1 MQSKQSLSKISN
13 YSGLAVSA
21 IVHVAAAYFLLSHN
35 FSEIK
40 IGEQKPIKIALNS
53 FTPVPQT
60 SAPQISEQVMI
71 PEPTP
76 PAPPPPPEPPK
87 PEPKPE
93 PKVEPKP
100 LPKPE
105 PKVEP
110 KPLPKPEPKK
120 IEKPKAEPKKV
131 EKKPLPK
138 PEPRP
143 EPKIEPKVEP
153 KPAIT
158 APAPT
163 ATPAPVV
170 NSNLPA
176 NNKSI
181 AAAPAQK
188 VAQELNLS
196 NAQSDEDF
204 SKVIAAVKKYKS
216 YPNNA
221 RRMKHQGVVEVRFL
235 LKTDGSIDELK
246 VTKSSGF
253 ESLDNGA
260 LENVK
265 KASSEFPKPKE
276 DRYLRFPIAFTLR

>member
-60 SAPQISEQVMI
+60 TAPQISEQVMI

-76 PAPPPPPEPPK
+76 PAPPPPEP
-87 PEPKPE
+87 
-93 PKVEPKP
+93 
-100 LPKPE
+100 
-105 PKVEP
+105 
-110 KPLPKPEPKK
+110 PKPEPKK
-120 IEKPKAEPKKV
+120 IEKPKPEPKKV

-163 ATPAPVV
+163 ATPAPAV

-181 AAAPAQK
+181 ASAPAQK

-204 SKVIAAVKKYKS
+204 SKVIAAVKKHKS

-276 DRYLRFPIAFTLR
+276 ARYLRFPIAFTLR

>member
-60 SAPQISEQVMI
+60 TAPQISEQVMI

-76 PAPPPPPEPPK
+76 PAPAPPPPQPPK
-87 PEPKPE
+87 PE
-93 PKVEPKP
+93 
-100 LPKPE
+100 PKPE

-120 IEKPKAEPKKV
+120 IEKPKPEPKKV

-163 ATPAPVV
+163 ATPAPAV

-181 AAAPAQK
+181 ASAPAQK

-204 SKVIAAVKKYKS
+204 SKVIAAVKKHKN

-221 RRMKHQGVVEVRFL
+221 RRMKHQGIVEVRFL

-276 DRYLRFPIAFTLR
+276 ARYLRFPIAFTLR

>member
-13 YSGLAVSA
+13 YSGLVASA

-60 SAPQISEQVMI
+60 TAPQISEQVMI

-76 PAPPPPPEPPK
+76 PAPPPPPQPPK
-87 PEPKPE
+87 PE
-93 PKVEPKP
+93 
-100 LPKPE
+100 PE

-120 IEKPKAEPKKV
+120 IEKPKPEPKKV

-158 APAPT
+158 APAPA

-170 NSNLPA
+170 NTNLPA

-204 SKVIAAVKKYKS
+204 SKVIAAVKKHKS

-276 DRYLRFPIAFTLR
+276 ARYLRFPIAFTLR

>member
-21 IVHVAAAYFLLSHN
+21 IVHMAAAYFLLSHN

-60 SAPQISEQVMI
+60 TAPQISEQVMI

-105 PKVEP
+105 PK
-110 KPLPKPEPKK
+110 
-120 IEKPKAEPKKV
+120 KV

-143 EPKIEPKVEP
+143 EPKIEPKVEKKPLPKPEPRPESKIEP

-163 ATPAPVV
+163 ATPAPAV

-181 AAAPAQK
+181 ASAPAQK

-276 DRYLRFPIAFTLR
+276 ARYLRFPIAFTLK

>member
-60 SAPQISEQVMI
+60 TAPQISEQVMI

-76 PAPPPPPEPPK
+76 PAPPPPPQPPK
-87 PEPKPE
+87 PE
-93 PKVEPKP
+93 
-100 LPKPE
+100 PKPE

-120 IEKPKAEPKKV
+120 IEKPKPEPKKV

-153 KPAIT
+153 TPAIT
-158 APAPT
+158 APAPV
-163 ATPAPVV
+163 ATPAPAV

-181 AAAPAQK
+181 ASAPAQK

-204 SKVIAAVKKYKS
+204 SKVIAAVKKHKS

-276 DRYLRFPIAFTLR
+276 ARYLRFPIAFTLR

>member
-60 SAPQISEQVMI
+60 SAPQISEQVLI

-76 PAPPPPPEPPK
+76 PAPPPPTEPPK

-105 PKVEP
+105 PK
-110 KPLPKPEPKK
+110 K
-120 IEKPKAEPKKV
+120 IEKPKPEPKKV

-163 ATPAPVV
+163 ATPAPAV

-204 SKVIAAVKKYKS
+204 SKVIAAVKKHKS

-276 DRYLRFPIAFTLR
+276 ARYLRFPIAFTLK

>member
-1 MQSKQSLSKISN
+1 MQYKQSLSKISN

-87 PEPKPE
+87 SE
-93 PKVEPKP
+93 
-100 LPKPE
+100 PKPE

-120 IEKPKAEPKKV
+120 IEKPKPEPKKV

-143 EPKIEPKVEP
+143 EPKIEPKMEP

-163 ATPAPVV
+163 ATPAPAV

-188 VAQELNLS
+188 VAQELNLA

-204 SKVIAAVKKYKS
+204 SKVIAAVKKHKS

-235 LKTDGSIDELK
+235 LKTDGSIDDLK

-276 DRYLRFPIAFTLR
+276 ARYLRFPIAFTLR

>member
-35 FSEIK
+35 FSEVK

-105 PKVEP
+105 PK
-110 KPLPKPEPKK
+110 K
-120 IEKPKAEPKKV
+120 IEKPKPEPKKV

-143 EPKIEPKVEP
+143 EPKTEPKVEP
-153 KPAIT
+153 TPAVT

-163 ATPAPVV
+163 ATSAPAI
-170 NSNLPA
+170 NTNLPA

-181 AAAPAQK
+181 ASAPAQK

-276 DRYLRFPIAFTLR
+276 ARYLRFPIAFTLR

>member
-21 IVHVAAAYFLLSHN
+21 IVHVAVAYFLLSHN

-87 PEPKPE
+87 PEPK
-93 PKVEPKP
+93 
-100 LPKPE
+100 
-105 PKVEP
+105 
-110 KPLPKPEPKK
+110 K
-120 IEKPKAEPKKV
+120 IEKPKPEPKKV

-153 KPAIT
+153 TPAIT
-158 APAPT
+158 APAPV
-163 ATPAPVV
+163 ATPAPAV

-181 AAAPAQK
+181 ASAPAQK

-204 SKVIAAVKKYKS
+204 SKVIAAVKKHKS

-276 DRYLRFPIAFTLR
+276 ARYLRFPIVFTLK

>member
-60 SAPQISEQVMI
+60 SAPQISEQVLI

-76 PAPPPPPEPPK
+76 PAPPPEPPK

-105 PKVEP
+105 PKKV
-110 KPLPKPEPKK
+110 
-120 IEKPKAEPKKV
+120 EKPKAEPKKV

-153 KPAIT
+153 TPAIT

-181 AAAPAQK
+181 ASAPAQK

-204 SKVIAAVKKYKS
+204 SKVIAAVKKHKS

-276 DRYLRFPIAFTLR
+276 ARYLRFPIAFTLR

>member
-60 SAPQISEQVMI
+60 TAPQISEQVMI

-76 PAPPPPPEPPK
+76 PAPPPSPEPPK

-93 PKVEPKP
+93 PKI
-100 LPKPE
+100 
-105 PKVEP
+105 EP

-120 IEKPKAEPKKV
+120 IEKPKPEPKKV

-153 KPAIT
+153 KPEPTPAVT

-163 ATPAPVV
+163 ATQAPAV

-204 SKVIAAVKKYKS
+204 SKVIAAVKKHKN

-235 LKTDGSIDELK
+235 LKTDGSIDDLK

-276 DRYLRFPIAFTLR
+276 ARYLRFPIAFTLR

>member
-60 SAPQISEQVMI
+60 TAPQISEQVMI

-76 PAPPPPPEPPK
+76 PAPPPEPEPPK

-105 PKVEP
+105 PK
-110 KPLPKPEPKK
+110 K
-120 IEKPKAEPKKV
+120 IEKPKPEPKKV

-143 EPKIEPKVEP
+143 EPKTEPKVEP

-163 ATPAPVV
+163 TTPAPAV

-181 AAAPAQK
+181 ASAPAQK

-204 SKVIAAVKKYKS
+204 SKVIAAVKKHKS

-276 DRYLRFPIAFTLR
+276 ARYLRFPIAFTLR

>member
-60 SAPQISEQVMI
+60 TAPQISEQVMI

-76 PAPPPPPEPPK
+76 PAPPPEPEPPK

-105 PKVEP
+105 PKKIE
-110 KPLPKPEPKK
+110 KPKPEPKK
-120 IEKPKAEPKKV
+120 IEKPKPEPKKV

-143 EPKIEPKVEP
+143 EPKTEPKVEP

-163 ATPAPVV
+163 TTPAPAV

-181 AAAPAQK
+181 ASAPAQK

-204 SKVIAAVKKYKS
+204 SKVIAAVKKHKS

-276 DRYLRFPIAFTLR
+276 ARYLRFPIAFTLK

>member
-1 MQSKQSLSKISN
+1 M
-13 YSGLAVSA
+13 
-21 IVHVAAAYFLLSHN
+21 AAAYFLLSHN

-76 PAPPPPPEPPK
+76 PAPPPPPESPK
-87 PEPKPE
+87 PEPKP
-93 PKVEPKP
+93 
-100 LPKPE
+100 
-105 PKVEP
+105 EP

-120 IEKPKAEPKKV
+120 IERPKPEPKKV
-131 EKKPLPK
+131 EKKTLPK
-138 PEPRP
+138 PEPHP
-143 EPKIEPKVEP
+143 EPKTEP
-153 KPAIT
+153 KPEPTPAIT
-158 APAPT
+158 TPAPV
-163 ATPAPVV
+163 ATPAPAV
-170 NSNLPA
+170 NTNLPA

-204 SKVIAAVKKYKS
+204 SKVIAAVKKHKN
-216 YPNNA
+216 YPSNA

-276 DRYLRFPIAFTLR
+276 ARYLRFPIAFTLK

>member
-1 MQSKQSLSKISN
+1 M
-13 YSGLAVSA
+13 
-21 IVHVAAAYFLLSHN
+21 LSHN

-60 SAPQISEQVMI
+60 SAPQISEQVLI

-76 PAPPPPPEPPK
+76 PAPPPEPPK
-87 PEPKPE
+87 SEPKPE

-105 PKVEP
+105 PK
-110 KPLPKPEPKK
+110 KM
-120 IEKPKAEPKKV
+120 EKPKPEPKKV
-131 EKKPLPK
+131 EKKQLQK

-143 EPKIEPKVEP
+143 EPKIEPKIEP

-163 ATPAPVV
+163 ATPAPIV
-170 NSNLPA
+170 NTNLPA

-253 ESLDNGA
+253 ELLDNGA

-276 DRYLRFPIAFTLR
+276 ARYLRFPIAFTLR

>member
-60 SAPQISEQVMI
+60 TAPQISEQVMI

-76 PAPPPPPEPPK
+76 PAPPPEPEPPK

-105 PKVEP
+105 PK
-110 KPLPKPEPKK
+110 K
-120 IEKPKAEPKKV
+120 IEKPKPEPKKV

-158 APAPT
+158 APAPA

-181 AAAPAQK
+181 ASAPAQK

-204 SKVIAAVKKYKS
+204 SKVIAAVKKHKS

-276 DRYLRFPIAFTLR
+276 ARYLRFPIAFTLR

>member
-1 MQSKQSLSKISN
+1 
-13 YSGLAVSA
+13 
-21 IVHVAAAYFLLSHN
+21 VHVAAAYFLLSHN

-105 PKVEP
+105 PKKIE
-110 KPLPKPEPKK
+110 KPKPEPKK
-120 IEKPKAEPKKV
+120 
-131 EKKPLPK
+131 
-138 PEPRP
+138 
-143 EPKIEPKVEP
+143 VEP
-153 KPAIT
+153 KELKEVTKLQKELLNNKSVADLEAT
-158 APAPT
+158 TSGST
-163 ATPAPVV
+163 ATPAPAV

-181 AAAPAQK
+181 ASAPAQK

-204 SKVIAAVKKYKS
+204 SKVIAAVKRHKN

-276 DRYLRFPIAFTLR
+276 ARYLRFPIAFTLR

>member
-60 SAPQISEQVMI
+60 SAPQISEEVMI

-105 PKVEP
+105 PK
-110 KPLPKPEPKK
+110 K
-120 IEKPKAEPKKV
+120 IEKPKPEPKKV
-131 EKKPLPK
+131 EKKPLSK

-163 ATPAPVV
+163 ATPAPAV

-204 SKVIAAVKKYKS
+204 SKVIAAVKKHKS

-276 DRYLRFPIAFTLR
+276 ARYLRFPIAFTLK

>member
-60 SAPQISEQVMI
+60 TAPQISEQVMI

-105 PKVEP
+105 PK
-110 KPLPKPEPKK
+110 
-120 IEKPKAEPKKV
+120 KV

-153 KPAIT
+153 KPDIT

-163 ATPAPVV
+163 ATPAPAV

-204 SKVIAAVKKYKS
+204 SKVIAAVKKHKS

-265 KASSEFPKPKE
+265 KASSEFSKPKE
-276 DRYLRFPIAFTLR
+276 ARYLRFPIAFTLK

>member
-60 SAPQISEQVMI
+60 TAPQISEQVMI

-76 PAPPPPPEPPK
+76 PAPPPPE
-87 PEPKPE
+87 
-93 PKVEPKP
+93 
-100 LPKPE
+100 PKPE

-120 IEKPKAEPKKV
+120 IEKPKPEPKKV

-143 EPKIEPKVEP
+143 EPKIEPT
-153 KPAIT
+153 PAIT
-158 APAPT
+158 TPASV
-163 ATPAPVV
+163 ATPAPAV

-181 AAAPAQK
+181 ASAPAQK

-276 DRYLRFPIAFTLR
+276 ARYLRFPIAFTLR

>member
-60 SAPQISEQVMI
+60 TAPQISEQVMI

-93 PKVEPKP
+93 PKI
-100 LPKPE
+100 
-105 PKVEP
+105 EP

-120 IEKPKAEPKKV
+120 IEKPKPEPKKM

-158 APAPT
+158 APSPA
-163 ATPAPVV
+163 ATPAPAV
-170 NSNLPA
+170 NTNLPA

-188 VAQELNLS
+188 VAQELNLA

-204 SKVIAAVKKYKS
+204 SKVIAAVKKHKS

-276 DRYLRFPIAFTLR
+276 ARYLRFPIAFTLR

>member
-105 PKVEP
+105 PK
-110 KPLPKPEPKK
+110 K
-120 IEKPKAEPKKV
+120 IEKPKPEPKKV

-204 SKVIAAVKKYKS
+204 SKVIAAVKKHKS

-276 DRYLRFPIAFTLR
+276 ARYLRFPIAFTLK

>member
-40 IGEQKPIKIALNS
+40 IDEQKPIKIALNS

-76 PAPPPPPEPPK
+76 PAPPPPPEPPR
-87 PEPKPE
+87 PE
-93 PKVEPKP
+93 
-100 LPKPE
+100 PKPE

-120 IEKPKAEPKKV
+120 IEKPKPEPKKV

-143 EPKIEPKVEP
+143 EPKTEPKVEP
-153 KPAIT
+153 TPAIT

-163 ATPAPVV
+163 ATPAPAV
-170 NSNLPA
+170 NSNLA
-176 NNKSI
+176 TNNKSI

-188 VAQELNLS
+188 VAQELNLA

-204 SKVIAAVKKYKS
+204 SKVSAAVKKHKN
-216 YPNNA
+216 YPSNA
-221 RRMKHQGVVEVRFL
+221 RRMRHQGVVEVRFL

-276 DRYLRFPIAFTLR
+276 ARYLCVPVAFTLR

>member
-60 SAPQISEQVMI
+60 TAPQISEQVMI

-76 PAPPPPPEPPK
+76 PAPPPPPQPPK
-87 PEPKPE
+87 PE
-93 PKVEPKP
+93 
-100 LPKPE
+100 PKPE

-120 IEKPKAEPKKV
+120 IEKPKPEPKKV

-158 APAPT
+158 APAPA

-181 AAAPAQK
+181 ASAPAQK

-204 SKVIAAVKKYKS
+204 SKVIAAVKKHKS

-276 DRYLRFPIAFTLR
+276 ARYLRFPIAFTLK

>member
-60 SAPQISEQVMI
+60 TAPHISEQVLI

-87 PEPKPE
+87 PE
-93 PKVEPKP
+93 
-100 LPKPE
+100 PE

-120 IEKPKAEPKKV
+120 IEKPKPEPKKV
-131 EKKPLPK
+131 EKKQLQK
-138 PEPRP
+138 P
-143 EPKIEPKVEP
+143 EPKIEPKVEQ

-163 ATPAPVV
+163 ATPAPAV
-170 NSNLPA
+170 NSNLPS

-181 AAAPAQK
+181 ASAPAQK

-276 DRYLRFPIAFTLR
+276 ARYLRFPIAFTLR

>member
-76 PAPPPPPEPPK
+76 TAPPPPPEPPK

-105 PKVEP
+105 PK
-110 KPLPKPEPKK
+110 K
-120 IEKPKAEPKKV
+120 IEKPKT
-131 EKKPLPK
+131 
-138 PEPRP
+138 
-143 EPKIEPKVEP
+143 EPKVEP

-181 AAAPAQK
+181 ASAPAQK

-204 SKVIAAVKKYKS
+204 SKVIAAVKKHKS

-276 DRYLRFPIAFTLR
+276 DRYLRFPIAFTLK

>member
-1 MQSKQSLSKISN
+1 M
-13 YSGLAVSA
+13 
-21 IVHVAAAYFLLSHN
+21 LSHN

-76 PAPPPPPEPPK
+76 PAPPPPPQPPK

-93 PKVEPKP
+93 
-100 LPKPE
+100 L
-105 PKVEP
+105 KVEP

-120 IEKPKAEPKKV
+120 IEK
-131 EKKPLPK
+131 PK

-163 ATPAPVV
+163 ATPAPAV

-181 AAAPAQK
+181 ASAPAQK

-204 SKVIAAVKKYKS
+204 SKVIAAVKKHKS

-276 DRYLRFPIAFTLR
+276 ARYLRFPIAFTLR

>member
-60 SAPQISEQVMI
+60 SAPQISEQVLI

-76 PAPPPPPEPPK
+76 PAPPPEPPK

-93 PKVEPKP
+93 PKI
-100 LPKPE
+100 
-105 PKVEP
+105 EP

-120 IEKPKAEPKKV
+120 VEKPKTEPKKV

-153 KPAIT
+153 TPAIT
-158 APAPT
+158 APSPA
-163 ATPAPVV
+163 ATPTPAI

-181 AAAPAQK
+181 AATPAQK

-204 SKVIAAVKKYKS
+204 SKVIAAVKKHKN

-276 DRYLRFPIAFTLR
+276 ARYLRFPIAFTLR

>member
-105 PKVEP
+105 PKKIE
-110 KPLPKPEPKK
+110 KPKPEPKK
-120 IEKPKAEPKKV
+120 M

-158 APAPT
+158 PPAPV
-163 ATPAPVV
+163 ATPAPAV

-181 AAAPAQK
+181 ASAPAQK

-204 SKVIAAVKKYKS
+204 SKVIAAVKKHKS

-276 DRYLRFPIAFTLR
+276 ARYLRFPIAFTLR

>member
-76 PAPPPPPEPPK
+76 PAPPPPPQPPK

-100 LPKPE
+100 LPKP
-105 PKVEP
+105 
-110 KPLPKPEPKK
+110 
-120 IEKPKAEPKKV
+120 EPKKV

-153 KPAIT
+153 KPDIT

-163 ATPAPVV
+163 ATPAPAV

-181 AAAPAQK
+181 ASAPAQK

-204 SKVIAAVKKYKS
+204 SKVIAAVKKHKS

-246 VTKSSGF
+246 VSKSSGF
-253 ESLDNGA
+253 ESLDKGA
-260 LENVK
+260 IENIL

>member
-1 MQSKQSLSKISN
+1 MRSKQSLNRISN
-13 YSGLAVSA
+13 YTGLVVSLL
-21 IVHVAAAYFLLSHN
+21 VHSVALYFIMTHHLFEVKVS
-35 FSEIK
+35 
-40 IGEQKPIKIALNS
+40 EQKPIKISLNS
-53 FTPVPQT
+53 FVPET
-60 SAPQISEQVMI
+60 TAPQIAEQVLI
-71 PEPTP
+71 PEPT
-76 PAPPPPPEPPK
+76 PPPPPEPPK

-105 PKVEP
+105 PKKV
-110 KPLPKPEPKK
+110 
-120 IEKPKAEPKKV
+120 EKPKPEPKKV

-138 PEPRP
+138 PEPLP

-153 KPAIT
+153 TPAIT
-158 APAPT
+158 APSPA
-163 ATPAPVV
+163 ATPAPAV

-204 SKVIAAVKKYKS
+204 SKVIAAVKKHKS

-253 ESLDNGA
+253 ESLDKGA
-260 LENVK
+260 IENIL

-276 DRYLRFPIAFTLR
+276 DRYLRFPIAFTLK

>member
-13 YSGLAVSA
+13 YSGLVASA

-60 SAPQISEQVMI
+60 TAPQISEQVMI

-76 PAPPPPPEPPK
+76 PAPPPPPQPPK
-87 PEPKPE
+87 PE
-93 PKVEPKP
+93 
-100 LPKPE
+100 PKPE

-120 IEKPKAEPKKV
+120 IEKPKPEPKKV

-143 EPKIEPKVEP
+143 EPKTEPKVEP

-163 ATPAPVV
+163 ATPAPAV

-181 AAAPAQK
+181 ASAPAQK
-188 VAQELNLS
+188 VAQELNLA

-204 SKVIAAVKKYKS
+204 SKLIAAVKKHKN
-216 YPNNA
+216 YPSNA
-221 RRMKHQGVVEVRFL
+221 RRMRHQGVVEVRFL
-235 LKTDGSIDELK
+235 LKTDGSVDELK
-246 VTKSSGF
+246 VSKSSGF

-276 DRYLRFPIAFTLR
+276 ARYLRFPIAFTLR

>member
-1 MQSKQSLSKISN
+1 LQSKQSLSKISN

-60 SAPQISEQVMI
+60 TAPQISEQVMI

-105 PKVEP
+105 PK
-110 KPLPKPEPKK
+110 
-120 IEKPKAEPKKV
+120 KV

-153 KPAIT
+153 KPDIT

-163 ATPAPVV
+163 ATPAPAV

-204 SKVIAAVKKYKS
+204 SKVIAAVKKHKS

-276 DRYLRFPIAFTLR
+276 ARYLRFPIAFTLK

>member
-60 SAPQISEQVMI
+60 SAPQISEQVLI

-76 PAPPPPPEPPK
+76 PAPPPPTEPPK

-105 PKVEP
+105 PKKIE
-110 KPLPKPEPKK
+110 KPKPEPKK
-120 IEKPKAEPKKV
+120 G

-153 KPAIT
+153 KPDIT

-170 NSNLPA
+170 NTNLPA

-204 SKVIAAVKKYKS
+204 SKVIAAVKKHKS

-276 DRYLRFPIAFTLR
+276 ARYLRFPIAFTLK

>member
-60 SAPQISEQVMI
+60 TAPQISEQVMI

-76 PAPPPPPEPPK
+76 PAPPPPEP
-87 PEPKPE
+87 
-93 PKVEPKP
+93 
-100 LPKPE
+100 
-105 PKVEP
+105 
-110 KPLPKPEPKK
+110 PKPEPKK
-120 IEKPKAEPKKV
+120 IEKPKPEPKKV

-158 APAPT
+158 APAPV

-170 NSNLPA
+170 NTNLPA

-181 AAAPAQK
+181 ASAPAQK

-276 DRYLRFPIAFTLR
+276 ARYLRFPIAFTLR

>member
-13 YSGLAVSA
+13 YSGLVVSA

-87 PEPKPE
+87 PEP
-93 PKVEPKP
+93 
-100 LPKPE
+100 E

-120 IEKPKAEPKKV
+120 IEKPKPEPKKV
-131 EKKPLPK
+131 EKKPEPK

-143 EPKIEPKVEP
+143 EPKIEPKTEP
-153 KPAIT
+153 QAEP
-158 APAPT
+158 APA
-163 ATPAPVV
+163 V
-170 NSNLPA
+170 NTNLPA

-181 AAAPAQK
+181 ASAPAQK
-188 VAQELNLS
+188 VAQELNLA

-204 SKVIAAVKKYKS
+204 SKVVAAVKKHKN
-216 YPNNA
+216 YPSNA
-221 RRMKHQGVVEVRFL
+221 RRMRHQGVVEVRFL

-246 VTKSSGF
+246 VSKSSGF
-253 ESLDNGA
+253 ESLDKGA
-260 LENVK
+260 IENIL

-276 DRYLRFPIAFTLR
+276 DRYLRFPIAFTLK

>member
-105 PKVEP
+105 PKKIE
-110 KPLPKPEPKK
+110 KPKPEPKK
-120 IEKPKAEPKKV
+120 M

-143 EPKIEPKVEP
+143 EPKTEPKVEP
-153 KPAIT
+153 TPAVT

-163 ATPAPVV
+163 ATSAPAI
-170 NSNLPA
+170 NTNLPA

-181 AAAPAQK
+181 ASAPAQK

-276 DRYLRFPIAFTLR
+276 ARYLRFPIAFTLR

>member
-1 MQSKQSLSKISN
+1 MQSKQFLSKISN

-21 IVHVAAAYFLLSHN
+21 IVHAAAAYFLLSHN

-60 SAPQISEQVMI
+60 SAPQISEQVLI

-87 PEPKPE
+87 PEPE

-100 LPKPE
+100 E
-105 PKVEP
+105 
-110 KPLPKPEPKK
+110 PKPEPKK
-120 IEKPKAEPKKV
+120 IEKPKPEPKKV

-143 EPKIEPKVEP
+143 EPKTEPKAEP
-153 KPAIT
+153 QAE
-158 APAPT
+158 PAPSPA
-163 ATPAPVV
+163 ATPAPAV
-170 NSNLPA
+170 NTNLPA

-276 DRYLRFPIAFTLR
+276 ARYLRFPIAFTLR

>member
-13 YSGLAVSA
+13 YSGLVASA

-60 SAPQISEQVMI
+60 TAPQISEQVMI

-76 PAPPPPPEPPK
+76 PAPAPPPPQPPK
-87 PEPKPE
+87 PE
-93 PKVEPKP
+93 
-100 LPKPE
+100 PKPE

-120 IEKPKAEPKKV
+120 IEKPKPEPKKV

-158 APAPT
+158 APAPA

-181 AAAPAQK
+181 ASAPAQK
-188 VAQELNLS
+188 VAQELNLA

-204 SKVIAAVKKYKS
+204 SKVIAAVKKHKS

-276 DRYLRFPIAFTLR
+276 ARYLRFPIAFTLR